1 MATVIPFRGLVYDIA
16 RVPDLSMVLAPPYD
30 VISPERAAELRARHP
45 HNIVRVDLPEG
56 DPPARYADAATT
68 LLGWIESGILRRDS
82 FPAIYV
88 VAQSWA
94 ARGMEAKVR
103 WGFVALLRIEEEG
116 SGIVLPHEDTMD
128 APRRDRADLAEALR
142 AQVSPIFMMHTETNL
157 SVTRALQAYDR
168 RTPDRQAQDAAGV
181 DTRVWIVADPVGV
194 RAVCDGLRDH
204 QAFIADGHHR
214 YAAARDLRERLR
226 RSAPPSSEPRS
237 FDHMLAYFCSV
248 ESPGL
253 TILPYHRVTRGL
265 EGGRYET
272 LLQELADDFVVKRF
286 AFEGRDHRG
295 EQIRRRLRALAAGGG
310 ASMVVYPGGDG
321 FAALVRRADA
331 PSPLMSDLPEP
342 LRDLDVCILHRLIL
356 EPRLGID
363 AGRQRAGDA
372 LRFTSDVDQAID
384 WVDGAR
390 GQLAFL
396 MQPPDRARLMA
407 VAAKGLRMPQKSTYF
422 HPKVPTGLV
431 MQPLDPIDEVHSVPE
446 GDARVIAS

>member
-1 MATVIPFRGLVYDIA
+1 MATVIPFRGLVYDSA

-30 VISPERAAELRARHP
+30 VITPEHAAELRARHP
-45 HNIVRVDLPEG
+45 QNIVHVDLPEG
-56 DPPARYADAATT
+56 NAPARYTGAAS
-68 LLGWIESGILRRDS
+68 LLRAWIDEGILRRDS

-94 ARGMEAKVR
+94 PRGMEAKVR

-128 APRRDRADLAEALR
+128 APRRDRTELAEAVR
-142 AQVSPIFMMHTETNL
+142 AQTSPIFLLHGESNL

-168 RTPDRQAQDAAGV
+168 RTPDRQTQDAAGM
-181 DTRVWIVADPVGV
+181 DTRVWTVADPVGV
-194 RAVCDGLRDH
+194 RAVCEGLRAH

-214 YAAARDLRERLR
+214 YAAARDLRDKLR
-226 RSAPPSSEPRS
+226 RCAPSGTGPRA
-237 FDHMLAYFCSV
+237 FDHVLAYFCSV

-265 EGGRYET
+265 EGGRFET
-272 LLQELADDFVVKRF
+272 LLLELQDDFIVKRF

-295 EQIRRRLRALAAGGG
+295 EQIRRRLRSLAAGTG
-310 ASMVVYPGGDG
+310 ASMAVFAGGDG

-331 PSPLMSDLPEP
+331 PSPLLADLPEP
-342 LRDLDVCILHRLIL
+342 LRDLDVCILHRMIL

-363 AGRQRAGDA
+363 ADRQRAGDA

-396 MQPPDRARLMA
+396 MQPPDRGRLMA
-407 VAAKGLRMPQKSTYF
+407 IAGKGLRMPQKSTYF
-422 HPKVPTGLV
+422 YPKVPTGLV